1 MASTHG
7 AERPWKY
14 YGADAPCA
22 GPSPPAQRP
31 RMRGQTY
38 RLVGA
43 TTDRNVPWSSVRV
56 YIRRLS
62 PCSRSADRDT
72 PVLPI
77 LPSMAADPLGTPP
90 VSARFDIRRRLGAG
104 GMGVVYEA
112 WDRARDVRVAL
123 KTLTEVQPEPLLA
136 LKREFRS
143 VATVSHPNLVT
154 FYELLSDGGQWL
166 LSMEYVEGTDFTRYV
181 RAHDVCD
188 VDRLRHALPQI
199 IRAVHALHAAGL
211 LHRDLKPSNVQ
222 VTPEGHAVVLD
233 FGLAAPLHARRFE
246 RDSEGDVAGTVAYMS
261 PEHTA
266 DVPLTEASDWYAL
279 GVMLYEALA
288 GQLPFDGNAWKILA
302 DKQLRDPTPLRE
314 LRPDVPADL
323 ARACD
328 GLLRRDP
335 ATRLDGVAV
344 LQLLGEAEADDA
356 ISVAP
361 QLFVGRGAQLAA
373 LRDAYLAGAHG
384 GMRLVSL
391 HGQSGV
397 GKSALVARFLEDVA
411 SDAIVLAGRCYEQ
424 ESVPYKAFDGVLD
437 AMARHLAS
445 LDEETLRDL
454 LPREI
459 GALARVF
466 PVLERLPAIA
476 AVSRDVDA
484 DPLEIRRRAFDALRI
499 LLSHLGV
506 QHRVVIHVDD
516 LQWADLD
523 SVQLLHELLRPPDP
537 PRFLL
542 IGAWRDG
549 FEGRSAF
556 LDALRGERFRALSLD
571 VRDIPLGPLTVAES
585 RALAGAVLGATGR
598 GPAHMDE
605 LLRESGGNP
614 YFLRELASGAATGL
628 AANRGITLDSLLLHR
643 VAALPED
650 ARAVL
655 EVIALAARPLLET
668 DACHAAG
675 LTTVDAKTLALL
687 RARNLIRGAAGEIES
702 YHDRVRETV
711 VADLDASRRRAHH
724 ARLAVVLSASSA
736 SADAEAVAGHL
747 EAAGQLDEA
756 GRHYA
761 LAAER
766 AAATLAFQ
774 RAADLFGKALSLST
788 AAEAERRRL
797 QTRLADA
804 LANAGRGADAAR
816 AYREAGAGATGREA
830 LDLAHKEAYWS
841 VVSGYALEGRDA
853 LTRFLAGAGLRVPS
867 RRALTARLA
876 IVELRLA
883 LRGLRFRP
891 RQVSEIPPHLLQ
903 RADFAWDAG
912 RCFMM
917 FDTPSS
923 IYFITL
929 ALLLALETGD
939 RARIARAIGAKLMSA
954 QGFRS
959 PLAARLLPRL
969 RTAFAALLARDE
981 SPYLSGFEAWSS
993 GFLAFFEGRYDDCR
1007 EDMLRADARFAE
1019 SPGVQWERAVSQ
1031 TYAEIAD
1038 AHLGHISRVLEHAQ
1052 QLVDTSR
1059 ESGNRFFEHSLGA
1072 HAWPFAELGAGRPE
1086 RALAIIDASR
1096 SHWGELYTLQCAA
1109 LLFVRSWALL
1119 YQGRG
1124 MDTWRFVNAEWPAIR
1139 RNHYLQIH
1147 QVWQWAFFVRAEAA
1161 LAVADAGGG
1170 TPRLLRRAERDARA
1184 LARDHVCRCSPGLAA
1199 LVRAG
1204 TASQRGAD
1212 EGARAYLAEAVRV
1225 FDDTRMIALGG
1236 AAKRRLA
1243 ELIGGESGDTMMA
1256 EADAALLA
1264 AGVAEPERMT
1274 RAFANGFGRA

>member
-1 MASTHG
+1 
-7 AERPWKY
+7 
-14 YGADAPCA
+14 
-22 GPSPPAQRP
+22 
-31 RMRGQTY
+31 
-38 RLVGA
+38 
-43 TTDRNVPWSSVRV
+43 VR
-56 YIRRLS
+56 
-62 PCSRSADRDT
+62 
-72 PVLPI
+72 
-77 LPSMAADPLGTPP
+77 
-90 VSARFDIRRRLGAG
+90 ARFDIRRRLGAG

-112 WDRARDVRVAL
+112 WDHAHDRRVAL
-123 KTLTEVQPEPLLA
+123 KTLSEVRPEPLLA

-154 FYELLSDGGQWL
+154 LYELLSEDGQWL
-166 LSMEYVEGTDFTRYV
+166 LSMEYVEGTDFTSYLREHG
-181 RAHDVCD
+181 ACD
-188 VDRLRHALPQI
+188 VDRLRHTLPQI

-233 FGLAAPLHARRFE
+233 FGLAARLHARQFE
-246 RDSEGDVAGTVAYMS
+246 QDGEGGVSGTVAYMS
-261 PEHTA
+261 PEFTA
-266 DVPLTEASDWYAL
+266 EVPLTEASDWYAL

-288 GQLPFDGNAWKILA
+288 GCLPFDGSAWKIFA

-314 LRPDVPADL
+314 LAPGVPDDL

-335 ATRLDGVAV
+335 AARLDGAGV
-344 LQLLGEAEADDA
+344 LRLLGEADSNDE
-356 ISVAP
+356 IPVP
-361 QLFVGRGAQLAA
+361 PLLFVGREAQLAA
-373 LRDAYLAGAHG
+373 LRLAYTAGPLNGPQLIA
-384 GMRLVSL
+384 V

-397 GKSALVARFLEDVA
+397 GKSALIARFLEDVA
-411 SDAIVLAGRCYEQ
+411 SEAIVLTGRCYEQ

-437 AMARHLAS
+437 ALSHHLAS
-445 LDEETLRDL
+445 LDNESLREL
-454 LPREI
+454 LPPGV

-466 PVLERLPAIA
+466 PVLDRIPSIA
-476 AVSRDVDA
+476 DAPRQGDA
-484 DPLEIRRRAFDALRI
+484 DPLEIRRRAFEALRT
-499 LLSHLGV
+499 LLSRLGE
-506 QHRVVIHVDD
+506 QRRVVIHVDD

-523 SVQLLHELLRPPDP
+523 SVQLLHELLRPPGP
-537 PRFLL
+537 PRFLM
-542 IGAWRDG
+542 ISAWRDG

-556 LDALRGERFRALSLD
+556 LDALHGERFRALSLD
-571 VRDIPLGPLTVAES
+571 LREIPLGPLTAAEA
-585 RALAGAVLGATGR
+585 RALAGAVLRHTGR
-598 GPAHMDE
+598 TAGHVDE

-614 YFLRELASGAATGL
+614 YFLRELASGAATGI
-628 AANRGITLDSLLLHR
+628 ASGRGITLDSLLLHR
-643 VAALPED
+643 IAALPED

-655 EVIALAARPLLET
+655 EVIALAARPLHET

-675 LTTVDAKTLALL
+675 LAAADAKTLALL

-736 SADAEAVAGHL
+736 SADAEAVAGHF

-774 RAADLFGKALSLST
+774 RAADLFDKALSLST
-788 AAEAERRRL
+788 AAGAERRRL

-804 LANAGRGADAAR
+804 LADAGRGADAAR
-816 AYREAGAGATGREA
+816 AYREAGAGATGGEA
-830 LDLAHKEAYWS
+830 LHLAHKEAYWS
-841 VVSGYALEGRDA
+841 VVSGYAREGRDA

-867 RRALTARLA
+867 RRVLTARLA

-883 LRGLRFRP
+883 VRGLRFRP
-891 RQVSEIPPHLLQ
+891 RQESEVPPHLLQ
-903 RADFAWDAG
+903 RADFAFDAA

-923 IYFITL
+923 VYFITL
-929 ALLLALETGD
+929 AVLLALETGD
-939 RARIARAIGAKLMSA
+939 RGRIARAIGGKLMGA
-954 QGFRS
+954 QAFRS

-969 RTAFAALLARDE
+969 RATFAALLVGDE
-981 SPYLSGFEAWSS
+981 SPYLAGLDAWSS

-1019 SPGVQWERAVSQ
+1019 SPGVQWERGVSQ

-1038 AHLGHISRVLEHAQ
+1038 AHLGRVSHVLAHAQ
-1052 QLVDTSR
+1052 QLVDGSR
-1059 ESGNRFFEHSLGA
+1059 ESGNRFLEHSLGA
-1072 HAWPFAELGAGRPE
+1072 HPWPFAELGAGRPE
-1086 RALAIIDASR
+1086 RALAIMDASR
-1096 SHWGELYTLQCAA
+1096 SHWGELYTMQCAA
-1109 LLFVRSWALL
+1109 LLFVRSWAML

-1124 MDTWRFVNAEWPAIR
+1124 MDTWRFVNAEWPVIR
-1139 RNHYLQIH
+1139 RNHYLQLH
-1147 QVWQWAFFVRAEAA
+1147 QIWQWAVFVRAQAA
-1161 LAVADAGGG
+1161 LAAAETGGD
-1170 TPRLLRRAERDARA
+1170 TRSLLRRAEKDARA
-1184 LARDHVCRCSPGLAA
+1184 LARDRVCRCSPGLAA

-1204 TASQRGAD
+1204 AAAQRGAHD
-1212 EGARAYLAEAVRV
+1212 VARTYLAEAVRV
-1225 FDDTRMIALGG
+1225 FDDARMIALGG

-1243 ELIGGESGDTMMA
+1243 ELTGGESGDTMIA

-1264 AGVAEPERMT
+1264 AGVGDPERMT
-1274 RAFANGFGRA
+1274 RAFANGFGRV

>member
-1 MASTHG
+1 M
-7 AERPWKY
+7 P
-14 YGADAPCA
+14 AP
-22 GPSPPAQRP
+22 P
-31 RMRGQTY
+31 
-38 RLVGA
+38 
-43 TTDRNVPWSSVRV
+43 VP
-56 YIRRLS
+56 L
-62 PCSRSADRDT
+62 
-72 PVLPI
+72 
-77 LPSMAADPLGTPP
+77 SMAADPLGTSP
-90 VSARFDIRRRLGAG
+90 VGTRFDVRRRLGAG
-104 GMGVVYEA
+104 AMGVVYEA
-112 WDRARDVRVAL
+112 WDRVRDQRVAL
-123 KTLTEVQPEPLLA
+123 KTLTDVQPAPLLA

-154 FYELLSDGGQWL
+154 FYELLSDGEQWL

-188 VDRLRHALPQI
+188 VDRLRHTLPQI
-199 IRAVHALHAAGL
+199 IRAVHALHAAGF

-222 VTPEGHAVVLD
+222 VTPDGHAVVLD
-233 FGLAAPLHARRFE
+233 FGLAAPLHAHRFE
-246 RDSEGDVAGTVAYMS
+246 RDGEGDISGTVAYMS
-261 PEHTA
+261 PEHIA
-266 DVPLTEASDWYAL
+266 DVPLTRASDWYAL

-288 GQLPFDGNAWKILA
+288 GQLPFDGSAWKILA
-302 DKQLRDPTPLRE
+302 DRQLRDPTPLRE
-314 LRPDVPADL
+314 LCPDVPADL
-323 ARACD
+323 AHACD

-335 ATRLDGVAV
+335 ATRLDGVGV

-356 ISVAP
+356 TPVAP
-361 QLFVGRGAQLAA
+361 QLFVGRGAQLATLRA
-373 LRDAYLAGAHG
+373 AYRDAYLAGAHG

-411 SDAIVLAGRCYEQ
+411 GDAVVLASRCYEQ

-445 LDEETLRDL
+445 LDEATMHEL
-454 LPREI
+454 LPRGI
-459 GALARVF
+459 AALARVF
-466 PVLERLPAIA
+466 PVLDRLPAIA
-476 AVSRDVDA
+476 AASRDVDA
-484 DPLEIRRRAFDALRI
+484 DPLEIRRRAFDALRV
-499 LLSHLGV
+499 LLSRLGV
-506 QHRVVIHVDD
+506 QQRIVIHIDD

-571 VRDIPLGPLTVAES
+571 VRDIPLGPLTAAES
-585 RALAGAVLGATGR
+585 RALAGAVLGGTGR
-598 GPAHMDE
+598 TPGRLDE

-614 YFLRELASGAATGL
+614 YFLRELASGAATGV
-628 AANRGITLDSLLLHR
+628 ASDGGITLDALLRHR
-643 VAALPED
+643 VAALPPD

-655 EVIALAARPLLET
+655 EVIALAARPLHET

-675 LTTVDAKTLALL
+675 LATADAKTLALL

-747 EAAGQLDEA
+747 EAAGQSDEA

-788 AAEAERRRL
+788 ATETERRRL

-816 AYREAGAGATGREA
+816 AYREAGASATGREA

-841 VVSGYALEGRDA
+841 VVSGYAVEGRDA

-876 IVELRLA
+876 LVELRLA
-883 LRGLRFRP
+883 VRGLRFRP
-891 RQVSEIPPHLLQ
+891 RQESEVPPHLLQ
-903 RADFAWDAG
+903 RADFAFDAS

-923 IYFITL
+923 VYFITL
-929 ALLLALETGD
+929 AVLLALETGE
-939 RARIARAIGAKLMSA
+939 RVRIARAIGGKLMGA
-954 QGFRS
+954 QAFRS

-969 RTAFAALLARDE
+969 RATFAALLVGDE
-981 SPYLSGFEAWSS
+981 SPYLAGLDAWSS

-1019 SPGVQWERAVSQ
+1019 SPGVQWERGVSQ

-1038 AHLGHISRVLEHAQ
+1038 AHLGRVSHVLARAQ
-1052 QLVDTSR
+1052 QMVDGSR
-1059 ESGNRFFEHSLGA
+1059 ESGNRFLEHSLGA
-1072 HAWPFAELGAGRPE
+1072 HPWAFAELGAGRPG
-1086 RALAIIDASR
+1086 RALAIMDASR
-1096 SHWGELYTLQCAA
+1096 SHWGELYTMQCAA
-1109 LLFVRSWALL
+1109 LLFVRSWAML

-1124 MDTWRFVNAEWPAIR
+1124 MDAWRFVNAEWPMIR
-1139 RNHYLQIH
+1139 HNHYLQLH
-1147 QVWQWAFFVRAEAA
+1147 QVWQWAVFVRAQAA
-1161 LAVADAGGG
+1161 LAVAETGGD
-1170 TPRLLRRAERDARA
+1170 TRSLLRRAEKDARA
-1184 LARDHVCRCSPGLAA
+1184 LARDRVCRCSPGLAA

-1204 TASQRGAD
+1204 VAAQRGTD
-1212 EGARAYLAEAVRV
+1212 LVARTYLAEAVRV
-1225 FDDTRMIALGG
+1225 FGDAHMIALGG

-1243 ELIGGESGDTMMA
+1243 ELTVGESGDSLMA

-1264 AGVAEPERMT
+1264 AGVAEPEHMT
-1274 RAFANGFGRA
+1274 RAFANGFGSASQPRVSSEEERRRTAATTAP